1 MAIRVL
7 VVRAVAGVALALR
20 ISTLGSD
27 DLQYNHHIT
36 TTRFGQLRYTY
47 HLEQK
52 SIYNSE

>member
-1 MAIRVL
+1 VAIRVL